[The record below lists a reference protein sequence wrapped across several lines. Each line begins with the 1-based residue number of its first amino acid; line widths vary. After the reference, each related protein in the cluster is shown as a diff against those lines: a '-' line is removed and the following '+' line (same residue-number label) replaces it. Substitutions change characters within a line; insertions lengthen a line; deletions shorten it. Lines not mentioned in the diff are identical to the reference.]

1 MLALY
6 AAAAFFLGIHLLV
19 AGTSLRD
26 GLVGAIGERA
36 YLGLFSL
43 ASLGGIVALAMSYN
57 AASLDAG
64 EPLWYL
70 GEGVK
75 HAGGLVIGLAFLFI
89 VPGLLTP
96 NPTSVGQEGVAARED
111 AASGMLRI
119 TRHPFLWGVALWS
132 AFHLAA
138 NGDLPSVVFFGT
150 FLALSVLGTF
160 SIDARRQRK
169 MGDGWQSFASRTSN
183 VPFMAILTGRN
194 KLSLGELIGWKQ
206 AVALLVF
213 AGVMLSH
220 HWLFGVSPFPGGW
233 VPF

>member
-1 MLALY
+1 MLPLF

-43 ASLGGIVALAMSYN
+43 ASLGGIVALAMAYN
-57 AASLDAG
+57 AASLDPG

-75 HAGGLVIGLAFLFI
+75 HAGGLVIALAFLFV

-96 NPTSVGQEGVAARED
+96 NPTSVGQESVAAKEG

-160 SIDARRQRK
+160 SIDARRRK
-169 MGDGWQSFASRTSN
+169 KLGADWQTFSGKTSN
-183 VPFMAILTGRN
+183 IPFMAILSGRN
-194 KLSLGELIGWKQ
+194 SLALGELIGWKQ
-206 AVALLVF
+206 AVALVAF

-220 HWLFGVSPFPGGW
+220 HLLFGVSPFPGGW